1 MRYNDAVAAFER
13 AAWLARAHDNDEA
26 AQQARLTRAWL
37 RAFLALNLRRCRH
50 PSEQEYE
57 SAAMA
62 AKTASM
68 TRGPRRG
75 EARDGF

>member
-1 MRYNDAVAAFER
+1 V
-13 AAWLARAHDNDEA
+13 
-26 AQQARLTRAWL
+26 
-37 RAFLALNLRRCRH
+37 
-50 PSEQEYE
+50 QEYE
-57 SAAMA
+57 AAAMA